1 MTCSKPTSKTSSDA
15 AGKAGVPATVI
26 RDSLEQELA
35 YQLRR
40 AQEASFAA
48 FARRVGGKG
57 IWPGWYALL
66 AVISDNPGINQRDL
80 SRAIGR
86 DKSTLTASLRE
97 LTRNG
102 LIERARDEADQRS
115 FRIRLSAAGA
125 AHLAELEEH
134 AAAHNRQLDL
144 IIGTDNRA
152 SLLNMLRE
160 LATRLSEL

>member
-1 MTCSKPTSKTSSDA
+1 MTRSRMPKISRSDA
-15 AGKAGVPATVI
+15 AGKEGSSAPVT

-66 AVISDNPGINQRDL
+66 AIIGDNPGINQRDL
-80 SRAIGR
+80 SRAVGR

-97 LTRNG
+97 LTKAG
-102 LIERARDEADQRS
+102 LIERERDEADQRS
-115 FRIRLSAAGA
+115 FRIRLSSTGA
-125 AHLAELEEH
+125 AHLAELEDH
-134 AAAHNRQLDL
+134 ARAHNRQVDL
-144 IIGTDNRA
+144 IIGADNKDR
-152 SLLNMLRE
+152 LLNMLRD
-160 LATRLSEL
+160 LATGLSEL